1 MLVAI
6 VSDTH
11 MPRGGRRL
19 PGACVERLARAD
31 LILHAGDLVARSFLD
46 ELLVLG
52 PPVAAIHG
60 NMDDEELQAK
70 LPGERIVE
78 AGDVRIGMI
87 HDPGPAEGRAVRLVA
102 RFPGCDAVVF
112 GHTHEPRADREGGVW
127 LLNPGS
133 PTERR
138 RSPQRAMLELTVAG
152 RELHPE
158 LVELGP

>member
-11 MPRGGRRL
+11 MPRGRRRL
-19 PGACVERLARAD
+19 PEECVERLARAD
-31 LILHAGDLVARSFLD
+31 LILHAGDLIARSFLD
-46 ELLVLG
+46 ELIALG

-60 NMDDEELQAK
+60 NMDEPELQAK

-78 AGDVRIGMI
+78 AGGARIGMV
-87 HDPGPAEGRAVRLVA
+87 HDPGPADGRAARLAA
-102 RFPGCDAVVF
+102 RFSGCDAVVF
-112 GHTHEPRADREGGVW
+112 GHTHEPRADLHGGVW

-138 RSPQRAMLELTVAG
+138 RSPQRAMLEVVVQG
-152 RELHPE
+152 GELSPA